1 MNASVVT
8 VVFYEKPGC
17 INNTQQKRLLAEA
30 GHRVDAR
37 NLLTTNW
44 RIDELRSY
52 FDGMP
57 LSEWFNLAAPAIKN
71 GDVVP
76 ADLDEQQTL
85 ALMQQDPLLIRRP
98 LMRVGKQRRAGFD
111 VVTVNNWIGLANG
124 AVKAGANIEA
134 CPRTDNHQCEIS
146 LNQTE

>member
-1 MNASVVT
+1 MVT

-17 INNTQQKRLLAEA
+17 INNTRQKQLLVEA

-37 NLLTTNW
+37 NLLTANW
-44 RIDELRSY
+44 HVDELRSY

-57 LSEWFNLAAPAIKN
+57 LREWFNPAAPAIKN

-76 ADLDEQQTL
+76 AALDEEQTL

-98 LMRVGKQRRAGFD
+98 LMQVGEKRRAGFD
-111 VVTVNNWIGLANG
+111 VNDVNNWIGLQVAP
-124 AVKAGANIEA
+124 AIAGADMEA
-134 CPRTDNHQCEIS
+134 CPRTDNHHCEIS
-146 LNQTE
+146 RKQPG